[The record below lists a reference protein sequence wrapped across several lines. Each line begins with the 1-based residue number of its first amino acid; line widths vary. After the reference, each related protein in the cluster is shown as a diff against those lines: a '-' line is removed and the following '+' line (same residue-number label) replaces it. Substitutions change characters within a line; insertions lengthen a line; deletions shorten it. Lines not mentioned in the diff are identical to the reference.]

1 MPVGGGEG
9 MGFEEE
15 EEEEHARGVGEDF
28 GVQVGE
34 YFAFVFVVVGPGGG
48 LAGLFW
54 EGGS

>member
-1 MPVGGGEG
+1 
-9 MGFEEE
+9 MGFEEEE

-28 GVQVGE
+28 GVEVGE

-48 LAGLFW
+48 LTGLFW